1 MQIKDANM
9 NHARVF
15 FALWP
20 ETGTQKALHLLA
32 EEFRGSCGGRV
43 MRADTLHMTLLFL
56 GAVERAKLPELIRA
70 AERVRASPMTIALD
84 RLDCWKH
91 NRIVYAAPSVSV
103 MTLDRLVQSLRQ
115 EVASAGFM
123 FDQHAFKPHVTL
135 LRNCRRVLAIQACPA
150 IVWQVGSFA
159 LVESMPTVQGA
170 QYRVLR
176 TWPLKA

>member
-9 NHARVF
+9 DPARVF

-32 EEFRGSCGGRV
+32 EEFRGPCGGRV

-56 GAVERAKLPELIRA
+56 GAVERAQLAELMQA
-70 AERVRASPMTIALD
+70 ADRVRASPMMLSLD

-91 NRIVYAAPSVSV
+91 NRIAYVAPSVSV
-103 MTLDRLVQSLRQ
+103 MTLDRLVKSLRQ

-123 FDQHAFKPHVTL
+123 FDQRAFKPHVTL
-135 LRNCRRVLAIQACPA
+135 LRNCRKVLAIQACPA
-150 IVWQVGSFA
+150 IAWQVGSFA
-159 LVESMPTVQGA
+159 LVESMSTAQGA

-176 TWPLKA
+176 TWQLSA